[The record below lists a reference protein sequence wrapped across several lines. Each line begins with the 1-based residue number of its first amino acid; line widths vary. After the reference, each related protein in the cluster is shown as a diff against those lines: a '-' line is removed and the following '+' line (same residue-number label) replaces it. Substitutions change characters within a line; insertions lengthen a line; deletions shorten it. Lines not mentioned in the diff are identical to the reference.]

1 VYKLPETLEDIV
13 VWKLEHASEHN
24 KSFLYWL
31 QLQDRLRGSG
41 KATRDRVHKWL
52 VRIWPLGVVTSV
64 YIGNSAVTSDY
75 PSVLHKYYRVSVAG
89 IVICAVAQQEH
100 DEIRGETRA

>member
-1 VYKLPETLEDIV
+1 VYKLPETLEEIV
-13 VWKLEHASEHN
+13 VWRLEHASEHN

-41 KATRDRVHKWL
+41 KATRDRVVKWL
-52 VRIWPLGVVTSV
+52 VRIRPLGVVTSV
-64 YIGNSAVTSDY
+64 YIDNLAVTSVY

-89 IVICAVAQQEH
+89 IVICAVGQQEH
-100 DEIRGETRA
+100 DEIFGETRA